1 MTPGDLTVR
10 DATDADLPAVVE
22 IYNQSIPGGWST
34 ADTAPV
40 AVADRVEWF
49 RKFDPPAGRSGS
61 RRPAAKS
68 SPGWG

>member
-40 AVADRVEWF
+40 AVADRV
-49 RKFDPPAGRSGS
+49 
-61 RRPAAKS
+61 
-68 SPGWG
+68 